1 MSSFRRQFTIL
12 LTLLL
17 LLFTSGCWS
26 SKEIEDLS
34 VYVGLGLDVADES
47 KFEKSI
53 NQQGGHYPKNN
64 NFTATVQIVPR
75 IGPKQENQKNAGA
88 SVGQSFLNERLT
100 GDSLFQ
106 IFRQFALRRDRPLIG
121 HHLKV
126 IVVSHELTKKYSLE
140 QLLDFILRDNDI
152 RPSSLVLVSH
162 GTALE
167 ALSSKEPGEIPAFYL
182 KGVVANSYRSNKIL
196 PPVSLAKLDGKMQS
210 GASFLLQNVLTAEGE
225 HKFSGAEIYKGKTKK
240 WIGSL
245 NQIELEGL
253 SWITGEAQEGA
264 VKSYA
269 PPKGHTVTYEIKS
282 SKSKITPKVQ
292 GDNISFHVKIESEG
306 QLMEDWSAPEI
317 PSTDEY
323 IQGLEVQFADTV
335 KEQIHQVMGK
345 MQNTYR
351 VEVAGFGEQLR
362 IKYPKVW
369 TKVKKNW
376 DETFSQIPVTYDVKL
391 NIKDSGSST
400 D

>member
-1 MSSFRRQFTIL
+1 MLF
-12 LTLLL
+12 TLLL
-17 LLFTSGCWS
+17 LVFTSGCWS

-34 VYVGLGLDVADES
+34 VYVGVGLDLAEET

-53 NQQGGHYPKNN
+53 NAQGGHYPKNN

-75 IGPKQENQKNAGA
+75 IGPKQDSQKSAGA
-88 SVGQSFLNERLT
+88 SEGQSFLNERLT

-126 IVVSHELTKKYSLE
+126 IVVSHELSKIYSLE

-167 ALSSKEPGEIPAFYL
+167 ALSSNEPGEIPAFYL
-182 KGVVANSYRSNKIL
+182 KGVVSNAYRSNKIL

-210 GASFLLQNVLTAEGE
+210 GSSFLLQNVITAEGE
-225 HKFSGAEIYKGKTKK
+225 HKFSGAGIYKGKTKK
-240 WIGSL
+240 WVGSL

-253 SWITGEAQEGA
+253 SWITGDAQAGA

-269 PPKGHTVTYEIKS
+269 KPQGHTVTYEIKS
-282 SKSKITPKVQ
+282 TKTKITPKVQ
-292 GDNISFHVKIESEG
+292 GDDIFFHVKIESEG
-306 QLMEDWSAPEI
+306 QLMEDWSSPEI
-317 PSTDEY
+317 PSTDKY
-323 IQGLEVQFADTV
+323 IKKLEGQFADTI
-335 KEQIHQVMGK
+335 KEQVQQVMNR

-369 TKVKKNW
+369 KKVKKDW
-376 DETFSQIPVTYDVKL
+376 DETFSQIPVTYDVKV
-391 NIKDSGSST
+391 NIKDAGSST

>member
-1 MSSFRRQFTIL
+1 MSRFRRQLTIGL
-12 LTLLL
+12 SALLL
-17 LLFTSGCWS
+17 MFTSGCWS

-34 VYVGLGLDVADES
+34 VYVGVGLDVAEES

-53 NQQGGHYPKNN
+53 NEQGGHYPKNN

-75 IGPKQENQKNAGA
+75 IGPKQDTQKGAGA
-88 SVGQSFLNERLT
+88 SEGQSFLNERLT

-126 IVVSHELTKKYSLE
+126 IVVSHELSKKYSLE
-140 QLLDFILRDNDI
+140 QLLDFILRDNDN
-152 RPSSLVLVSH
+152 RPSCLLLVSH
-162 GTALE
+162 GTAHE
-167 ALSSKEPGEIPAFYL
+167 ALSSIEPGEVPAFYL
-182 KGVVANSYRSNKIL
+182 KGVVGNSYRSNKIL

-210 GASFLLQNVLTAEGE
+210 GSSFLLQNVLTAEGE
-225 HKFSGAEIYKGKTKK
+225 HKFSGAGIYKGETKK
-240 WIGSL
+240 WIGSI

-253 SWITGEAQEGA
+253 SWITGKAQQGA

-269 PPKGHTVTYEIKS
+269 PPNGHTVTYEIKS
-282 SKSKITPKVQ
+282 TKSKIIPLVQ
-292 GDNISFHVKIESEG
+292 GNNISFHVKIKSEG
-306 QLMEDWSAPEI
+306 QLMEDWSSPEI
-317 PSTDEY
+317 PSTDKY
-323 IQGLEVQFADTV
+323 IRKLEVQFADTI
-335 KEQIHQVMGK
+335 KEQIQQVMNK
-345 MQNTYR
+345 MQRTYR
-351 VEVAGFGEQLR
+351 VDVAGFGEELR

-369 TKVKKNW
+369 KKVKKDW
-376 DETFSQIPVTYDVKL
+376 DETFSHVPVTYDVKL